1 MAMELCLF
9 DLDGTLLDTQAD
21 YLATDRYMRSVYNLE
36 PLPLEVSMRL
46 ASAGLRAVIEELFR
60 FNHGQAPSEELLE
73 EAYKLNVEYYMAH
86 IADHTR
92 FYPGVE
98 TALTELK
105 ARGKVLAVVSNKN
118 AAASEKLLKLK
129 NLRHYFDLVAGD
141 DENIPIKPAPDLLLK
156 AMTTLGFPPEKT
168 VMIGDNFTD
177 MEAARRAGTGSIF
190 FSNGYGSLQEEKA
203 DITVDS
209 MEKLPDVI
217 I

>member
-1 MAMELCLF
+1 
-9 DLDGTLLDTQAD
+9 
-21 YLATDRYMRSVYNLE
+21 
-36 PLPLEVSMRL
+36 
-46 ASAGLRAVIEELFR
+46 
-60 FNHGQAPSEELLE
+60 
-73 EAYKLNVEYYMAH
+73 MAH

-156 AMTTLGFPPEKT
+156 AMNTLGFPPEKT

-177 MEAARRAGTGSIF
+177 MEAARRAGTVSIF
-190 FSNGYGSLQEEKA
+190 FSNGYGSLQGEKA